1 MTHSNGQNQNHDRNT
16 GGPFE
21 DDHSDPWHSGLGHSG
36 FGHSGPGPSDP
47 RPEEDAGSLSLPSVR
62 PLRIIALVALALVV
76 AATVALSAL
85 SQTQLSAALV
95 DDARSDADS
104 LAVLL
109 SPTVRA
115 DADAEH
121 AFRRIIAQAARINP
135 LLEVTVA
142 DTRGMVV
149 VSTDP
154 AAVTRPVENAEA
166 ARQALGGTAWA
177 GPGPLRPYVIDF
189 GANGHAQ
196 APPPAVPES
205 VLTVYAPLRDTDGT
219 ISGIAVVHQN
229 MAHMTSA
236 VRHAVLRLTG
246 AAIAV
251 MVVLYAGLLM
261 LGRHIE
267 LLVRAQ
273 QAQIEA
279 EVAERREAE
288 AHLRRVQDAM
298 ENTIAER
305 TPRLRESEAR
315 FREFAE
321 SASDW
326 LWETDHAHTFT
337 YVSEGFRRLIGADPN
352 AYLGRSRFDS
362 RADGQDGPA
371 RWQVHMDDLR
381 QHRPFRGF
389 CYSLRLPD
397 GTSRYISV
405 SGTPVFDERGRFK
418 GYRGTGT
425 DLTHQHEAEQTI
437 TRMGRIIDQSANEV
451 YIFDAEDLTFLQVN
465 RGARQNLGRSAEDM
479 LDMTP
484 LDIMPLETADSF
496 RRRLNPLRQRPS
508 ISTVFESVYR
518 RKDGSRYPVEVRLQ
532 YMAQEQPPV
541 FVAVVQDI
549 TARRQA
555 ELALQ
560 ESEERFRAVA
570 EMSLDG
576 IIVDVDG
583 TIVYANRQAVQI
595 TRANTI
601 GDLITQSL
609 DRFVH
614 PDHRDMLAVRLRRMH
629 DSGRATE
636 RTEICLLRLSGQPF
650 DAEMSS
656 SPITYAGKAATQT
669 VLRDVTDTK
678 VVQGQL
684 IQTAKLATLGEMAAG
699 MAHELSQPMNVIRM
713 AAEGALLDRADRP
726 SPDAESRAT
735 LEIISSQAGRMGE
748 IIDHMRIFSRKE
760 PEAVEVFDP
769 ALCIMQAVNMIE
781 SQLYAE
787 GIAIT
792 ARYPIGTHGVRGR
805 PVHLEQVL
813 LNLLTN
819 ARDAVLHRW
828 RAEVPDSPFRGA
840 ITVEGAARASDG
852 YLTIQVIDNGGGIA
866 PEIIDRIF
874 EPFYTTKQIGTGTG
888 LGLSVSYSLVSGMNG
903 SLRVHNTA
911 EGARFEITLPID
923 AEAPGEGPV
932 EHLAEPI
939 PGRAAPRHQGA
950 LAAPQPDD
958 DDDGDD
964 EPSALLLHILVVDD
978 EPFATKLVADHLDRQ
993 GYRVTTAGDGEEGY
1007 EKFLADPPDLV
1018 ITDLRM
1024 PRCDG
1029 AEMIRR
1035 MQSHVPD
1042 LPVIVVTGH
1051 LGHLESA
1058 AAELQDHTAAI
1069 LKKPISLAEL
1079 PRHVRALVHLPDSS
1093 PVG

>member
-1 MTHSNGQNQNHDRNT
+1 MGDLPPEDNRRGDAF
-16 GGPFE
+16 GG
-21 DDHSDPWHSGLGHSG
+21 
-36 FGHSGPGPSDP
+36 
-47 RPEEDAGSLSLPSVR
+47 LPLPAVR
-62 PLRIIALVALALVV
+62 PLRIIALVALVLVV
-76 AATVALSAL
+76 AATVALGAL
-85 SQTQLSAALV
+85 SQAQLSAAMVGGLRQ
-95 DDARSDADS
+95 DAEA
-104 LAVLL
+104 LAALL
-109 SPTVRA
+109 APTAHA
-115 DADAEH
+115 DADARQ
-121 AFRRIIAQAARINP
+121 AFRGIVSHSSRIHP
-135 LLEVTVA
+135 LIEVTVA

-149 VSTDP
+149 LSSDP
-154 AAVTRPVENAEA
+154 AAINRPVENPVA
-166 ARQALGGTAWA
+166 ARQALDGTAWA
-177 GPGPLRPYVIDF
+177 GPGPRRPYVMD
-189 GANGHAQ
+189 
-196 APPPAVPES
+196 PDSRAVVPVDPDA
-205 VLTVYAPLRDTDGT
+205 VLTVYAPLRDAEGT
-219 ISGIAVVHQN
+219 IIGIAVVHQDL
-229 MAHMTSA
+229 APMTRA
-236 VRHAVLRLTG
+236 VQGAVLPLIG

-251 MVVLYAGLLM
+251 MAVLYAGLLM

-305 TPRLRESEAR
+305 TRRLRESEAR

-326 LWETDHAHTFT
+326 LWETDQAHTFT
-337 YVSEGFRRLIGADPN
+337 YVSEGFHRLVGADPN
-352 AYLGRSRFDS
+352 AYLGRSRLES

-371 RWQVHMDDLR
+371 RWQVHVDDLR
-381 QHRPFRGF
+381 QHRPFRAF

-397 GTSRYISV
+397 GTSRYVSA

-451 YIFDAEDLTFLQVN
+451 YIFDAESLTFLQVN

-496 RRRLNPLRQRPS
+496 RRRLSPLRQRPS

-532 YMAQEQPPV
+532 YMAQERPPV

-595 TRANTI
+595 TRGNTI
-601 GDLITQSL
+601 GDLITQPL
-609 DRFVH
+609 ERFVH
-614 PDHRDMLAVRLRRMH
+614 PDHRDMLTVRLRRMH

-636 RTEICLLRLSGQPF
+636 RTEIRLLRLSGQPF

-678 VVQGQL
+678 LVQGQL

-713 AAEGALLDRADRP
+713 AAEGALLERTDRA

-828 RAEVPDSPFRGA
+828 RDEEPDSSFRGA
-840 ITVEGAARASDG
+840 ITVEGSARVSDG
-852 YLTIQVIDNGGGIA
+852 FLTIRVADNGGGI
-866 PEIIDRIF
+866 PPDIIDRIF
-874 EPFYTTKQIGTGTG
+874 EPFYTTKQVGTGTG

-903 SLRVHNTA
+903 GLRVSNLA
-911 EGARFEITLPID
+911 EGAQFEITLPID

-932 EHLAEPI
+932 DHLNEQAQ
-939 PGRAAPRHQGA
+939 GLAAPRTQGA
-950 LAAPQPDD
+950 VPSPLPGDND
-958 DDDGDD
+958 DD

-1035 MQSHVPD
+1035 MQAHVPD

-1051 LGHLESA
+1051 LGHLETA
-1058 AAELQDHTAAI
+1058 AADLQDHTAAI

-1079 PRHVRALVHLPDSS
+1079 TRHVRALVYLPETS
-1093 PVG
+1093 PLG

>member
-1 MTHSNGQNQNHDRNT
+1 MQRDDATSGAEPGT
-16 GGPFE
+16 TTTTAASAAGG
-21 DDHSDPWHSGLGHSG
+21 GRAVL
-36 FGHSGPGPSDP
+36 P
-47 RPEEDAGSLSLPSVR
+47 RIQ
-62 PLRIIALVALALVV
+62 PLRIIATAGLLLIV
-76 AATVALSAL
+76 AATLALGTTSR
-85 SQTQLSAALV
+85 TQLAAVLGDQARATAKGLGTTLAPLLDGHPADSQAAL
-95 DDARSDADS
+95 AAIAAEAAA
-104 LAVLL
+104 LAPVVGL
-109 SPTVRA
+109 SVA
-115 DADAEH
+115 DAGGVVLFSTDPQAIGRPLDDT
-121 AFRRIIAQAARINP
+121 AAAQAA
-135 LLEVTVA
+135 L
-142 DTRGMVV
+142 GG
-149 VSTDP
+149 
-154 AAVTRPVENAEA
+154 AVREA
-166 ARQALGGTAWA
+166 AAKRQILS
-177 GPGPLRPYVIDF
+177 LYV
-189 GANGHAQ
+189 
-196 APPPAVPES
+196 
-205 VLTVYAPLRDTDGT
+205 PLRDQGDGPV
-219 ISGIAVVHQN
+219 IGVAAVHQDTARLDAAATAGMTRLVAATIAI
-229 MAHMTSA
+229 MA
-236 VRHAVLRLTG
+236 
-246 AAIAV
+246 
-251 MVVLYAGLLM
+251 VLYAALLM
-261 LGRHIE
+261 LGRHIGH
-267 LLVRAQ
+267 LVEAQ
-273 QAQIEA
+273 QGLIEA

-305 TPRLRESEAR
+305 TRRLRDSEAR

-326 LWETDHAHTFT
+326 LWETDETHAFT

-352 AYLGRSRFDS
+352 WYLGRSRLEL
-362 RADGQDGPA
+362 RADGQDAPA
-371 RWQVHMDDLR
+371 RWQIHQDDLR
-381 QHRPFRGF
+381 NHRPFRAF

-397 GTSRYISV
+397 GSSRFVSA
-405 SGTPVFDERGRFK
+405 SGTPVFDDRGRFK

-451 YIFDAEDLTFLQVN
+451 YIFDAESLNFLQVN
-465 RGARQNLGRSAEDM
+465 RGARQNLGHSAED
-479 LDMTP
+479 LAEMTP
-484 LDIMPLETADSF
+484 LSIMPLETADSF

-508 ISTVFESVYR
+508 TSTVFESLYR

-532 YMAQEQPPV
+532 YMAQERPPV

-583 TIVYANRQAVQI
+583 VIVYANRQAVQI
-595 TRANTI
+595 ARANTI
-601 GDLITQSL
+601 GDLITQPL
-609 DRFVH
+609 ERFVH
-614 PDHRDMLAVRLRRMH
+614 PDNRPMLAARLRRMH
-629 DSGRATE
+629 TTGRATD
-636 RTEICLLRLSGQPF
+636 RTEIRLLRLSGQPF

-656 SPITYAGKAATQT
+656 SPITYAGRTATQT

-713 AAEGALLDRADRP
+713 AAEGALMEAADGSGPARDP
-726 SPDAESRAT
+726 KGA
-735 LEIISSQAGRMGE
+735 LEIIAGQAGRMGE

-760 PEAVEVFDP
+760 AEAVEVFDP
-769 ALCIMQAVNMIE
+769 SLCIMQAVNMIE

-792 ARYPIGTHGVRGR
+792 ARYPLGTHGVRGR

-819 ARDAVLHRW
+819 ARDAVLQRW
-828 RAEVPDSPFRGA
+828 RAEAPESSFRGV
-840 ITVEGAARASDG
+840 ISVDGTTGASETQ
-852 YLTIQVIDNGGGIA
+852 LVIRVTDNGGGIPA
-866 PEIIDRIF
+866 DIIDRIF
-874 EPFYTTKQIGTGTG
+874 EPFYTTKEIGTGTG

-903 SLRVHNTA
+903 TLRVRNI
-911 EGARFEITLPID
+911 EDGAQFEITLPID
-923 AEAPGEGPV
+923 HETPGESVG
-932 EHLAEPI
+932 EPMT
-939 PGRAAPRHQGA
+939 GAALPAPHQTPLPLEVAG
-950 LAAPQPDD
+950 D
-958 DDDGDD
+958 DD
-964 EPSALLLHILVVDD
+964 EPSALLIHILVVDD
-978 EPFATKLVADHLDRQ
+978 EPFATKLVADHLDRL
-993 GYRVTTAGDGEEGY
+993 GYRVTTAGDGEDGY

-1035 MQSHVPD
+1035 MQAHVPD

-1058 AAELQDHTAAI
+1058 AADLQGHTSAI

-1079 PRHVRALVHLPDSS
+1079 TGKVRSLVSLPQPAGRS
-1093 PVG
+1093 

>member
-1 MTHSNGQNQNHDRNT
+1 MRSDDGSSMAAA
-16 GGPFE
+16 E
-21 DDHSDPWHSGLGHSG
+21 DV
-36 FGHSGPGPSDP
+36 
-47 RPEEDAGSLSLPSVR
+47 ASLPASQPDTQAGTQLDGGGLLPR
-62 PLRIIALVALALVV
+62 IQPLRIIALAGLVLVV
-76 AATVALSAL
+76 AATLALGTLARV
-85 SQTQLSAALV
+85 QVGAAL
-95 DDARSDADS
+95 
-104 LAVLL
+104 
-109 SPTVRA
+109 TT
-115 DADAEH
+115 DAEH
-121 AFRRIIAQAARINP
+121 TAEALGSVLAP
-135 LLEVTVA
+135 LLGGTSGATDGAIRRFRDAVAQVAAVKPVIEVTVA
-142 DTRGMVV
+142 DARGIAVF
-149 VSTDP
+149 STAP
-154 AAVTRPVENAEA
+154 LAIGKPVDSPVGVQEA
-166 ARQALGGTAWA
+166 LAGRVWA
-177 GPGPLRPYVIDF
+177 GPGEVRAYVLP
-189 GANGHAQ
+189 GAAG
-196 APPPAVPES
+196 APDVASTPTA
-205 VLTVYAPLRDTDGT
+205 VLTVHVPLRAASAA
-219 ISGIAVVHQN
+219 ISTSGGAVPGPVVGVAVVHQD
-229 MAHMTSA
+229 MARIS
-236 VRHAVLRLTG
+236 
-246 AAIAV
+246 AAIDDAAVKLVAAAVAV
-251 MVVLYAGLLM
+251 MAVLYAGLLM
-261 LGRHIE
+261 LGRHID
-267 LLVRAQ
+267 LLVGAQ
-273 QAQIEA
+273 QAQIAA

-298 ENTIAER
+298 ESTIAER
-305 TPRLRESEAR
+305 TRRLRESEAR

-326 LWETDHAHTFT
+326 LWETDESHAFT
-337 YVSEGFRRLIGADPN
+337 YVSEGFRRLIGADPQW
-352 AYLGRSRFDS
+352 YLGRSRLDM
-362 RADGQDGPA
+362 RADGQDAPA
-371 RWQVHMDDLR
+371 RWQIHQDDLR
-381 QHRPFRGF
+381 NHRPFRAF
-389 CYSLRLPD
+389 SYSLRLPD
-397 GTSRYISV
+397 GSSRFVSA

-451 YIFDAEDLTFLQVN
+451 YIFDAETLNFLQVN
-465 RGARQNLGRSAEDM
+465 RGARQNLGHSAEDM
-479 LDMTP
+479 AEMTP
-484 LDIMPLETADSF
+484 LSIMPLETADSF

-508 ISTVFESVYR
+508 TSTVFESLYR

-532 YMAQEQPPV
+532 YMAQERPPV

-583 TIVYANRQAVQI
+583 VIVYANRQAVQI

-601 GDLITQSL
+601 GDLITQPL
-609 DRFVH
+609 ERFVH
-614 PDHRDMLAVRLRRMH
+614 TDHRAMLAARLRRMH
-629 DSGRATE
+629 TTGRATD
-636 RTEICLLRLSGQPF
+636 RTEIRLLRLSGQPF

-656 SPITYAGKAATQT
+656 SPITYAGQTATQT

-713 AAEGALLDRADRP
+713 AAEGALLENADGSGPAR
-726 SPDAESRAT
+726 DAKGA
-735 LEIISSQAGRMGE
+735 LEIIASQAGRMGE
-748 IIDHMRIFSRKE
+748 IIEHMRIFSRKE

-769 ALCIMQAVNMIE
+769 SLCIMQAVNMIE

-792 ARYPIGTHGVRGR
+792 ARYPLGTHGVRGR

-819 ARDAVLHRW
+819 ARDAVLQRW
-828 RAEVPDSPFRGA
+828 RAEPPESSFRG
-840 ITVEGAARASDG
+840 TVSVEGAVSTADNR
-852 YLTIQVIDNGGGIA
+852 LIIRVTDNGGGIA
-866 PEIIDRIF
+866 ADIMDRIF
-874 EPFYTTKQIGTGTG
+874 EPFYTTKEVGTGTG

-903 SLRVHNTA
+903 ALRVRNA
-911 EGARFEITLPID
+911 EEGAQFEITLPID
-923 AEAPGEGPV
+923 REAPGESSGEAAAVPPPRFQV
-932 EHLAEPI
+932 PPPLPLA
-939 PGRAAPRHQGA
+939 G
-950 LAAPQPDD
+950 D
-958 DDDGDD
+958 DD

-978 EPFATKLVADHLDRQ
+978 EPFATKLVADHLDRL

-1035 MQSHVPD
+1035 MQAHVPD

-1058 AAELQDHTAAI
+1058 ATDLKDHTAAI

-1079 PRHVRALVHLPDSS
+1079 THKVRALVSLPAAAS
-1093 PVG
+1093 

>member
-1 MTHSNGQNQNHDRNT
+1 MTLMDGPDYEPLRDFADRLPPGDRHARDHDADHARDHDT
-16 GGPFE
+16 DHGG
-21 DDHSDPWHSGLGHSG
+21 DHGADGDPGDRDGIGSPL
-36 FGHSGPGPSDP
+36 PG
-47 RPEEDAGSLSLPSVR
+47 VR
-62 PLRIIALVALALVV
+62 PLRIIALVALVLVV
-76 AATVALSAL
+76 AATVALGAL
-85 SQTQLSAALV
+85 SQSQLSDALSH
-95 DDARSDADS
+95 DARSDAEA

-115 DADAEH
+115 DAGAEH
-121 AFRRIIAQAARINP
+121 AFRRIVGQAARIDP

-142 DTRGMVV
+142 DTRGVVV

-154 AAVTRPVENAEA
+154 AAVGRPVENADA
-166 ARQALGGTAWA
+166 ARQALGGAAWA
-177 GPGPLRPYVIDF
+177 GPGPRRPYVL
-189 GANGHAQ
+189 NGD
-196 APPPAVPES
+196 APATHVPDS
-205 VLTVYAPLRDTDGT
+205 VLTIYAPLRDTDGAV
-219 ISGIAVVHQN
+219 SGIAVVHQDLAN
-229 MAHMTSA
+229 VTKA
-236 VRHAVLRLTG
+236 VHRAVLRLVG

-251 MVVLYAGLLM
+251 MAVLYAGLLM

-267 LLVRAQ
+267 LLVRTQ

-305 TPRLRESEAR
+305 TRRLRESEAR

-326 LWETDHAHTFT
+326 LWETDQGHTFT
-337 YVSEGFRRLIGADPN
+337 YISDGFRRLVGASPDS
-352 AYLGRSRFDS
+352 YLGRSRLDS
-362 RADGQDGPA
+362 RADGEDGPA

-381 QHRPFRGF
+381 QHRPFRAF

-397 GTSRYISV
+397 GTSRYVSA

-451 YIFDAEDLTFLQVN
+451 YIFDAESLTFLQVN

-532 YMAQEQPPV
+532 YMAQERPPV

-595 TRANTI
+595 TRGNTI
-601 GDLITQSL
+601 GDLITQPL

-614 PDHRDMLAVRLRRMH
+614 PDHRDMLTVRLRRMH

-636 RTEICLLRLSGQPF
+636 RTEIRLLRLSGQPF

-678 VVQGQL
+678 LVQGQL

-713 AAEGALLDRADRP
+713 AAEGALLEPSGGVAADPAALNAANR
-726 SPDAESRAT
+726 ST

-828 RAEVPDSPFRGA
+828 RAEDPDSSFRGA
-840 ITVEGAARASDG
+840 ITVEGSARASDG
-852 YLTIQVIDNGGGIA
+852 FLTIRVADNGGGI
-866 PEIIDRIF
+866 PPDIIDRIF
-874 EPFYTTKQIGTGTG
+874 EPFYTTKQVGTGTG

-903 SLRVHNTA
+903 GLRVSNLA
-911 EGARFEITLPID
+911 DGAQFEITLPID
-923 AEAPGEGPV
+923 AEAPGEAPVGHLTEAVPGP
-932 EHLAEPI
+932 
-939 PGRAAPRHQGA
+939 AAPRYQGA
-950 LAAPQPDD
+950 LPLPLPGAD
-958 DDDGDD
+958 DD
-964 EPSALLLHILVVDD
+964 EPSALLLHVLVVDD

-1051 LGHLESA
+1051 LGHLETA
-1058 AAELQDHTAAI
+1058 AADLQDHTAAI

-1079 PRHVRALVHLPDSS
+1079 TRHVRALVHLPGTS

>member
-1 MTHSNGQNQNHDRNT
+1 MHR
-16 GGPFE
+16 
-21 DDHSDPWHSGLGHSG
+21 DDGTAL
-36 FGHSGPGPSDP
+36 
-47 RPEEDAGSLSLPSVR
+47 PEESGSFPAAGGNLLPRVQ
-62 PLRIIALVALALVV
+62 PLRIIALAGLVLV
-76 AATVALSAL
+76 IAATVALGAL
-85 SQTQLSAALV
+85 SRVQLSTTLI
-95 DDARSDADS
+95 DDARSDA
-104 LAVLL
+104 LAIAGLL
-109 SPTVRA
+109 EPTVLG
-115 DADAEH
+115 DAMAGNT
-121 AFRRIIAQAARINP
+121 FRRTIAASARMLPIV
-135 LLEVTVA
+135 EVTVA
-142 DTRGMVV
+142 DERGVV
-149 VSTDP
+149 VLS
-154 AAVTRPVENAEA
+154 TRPDATGDPTGNAEA
-166 ARQALGGTAWA
+166 ARSALAGIPWV
-177 GPGPLRPYVIDF
+177 GPG
-189 GANGHAQ
+189 AQ
-196 APPPAVPES
+196 RSYMLDLHQGNPVTVTPEQ
-205 VLTVYAPLRDTDGT
+205 VLTAYVPLRDGSGRVT
-219 ISGIAVVHQN
+219 GIAIIHQD
-229 MAHMTSA
+229 MAHVSTA
-236 VRHAVLRLTG
+236 VQTAVLRLV
-246 AAIAV
+246 AATAAV
-251 MVVLYAGLLM
+251 MAVLYAGLLM

-267 LLVRAQ
+267 LLISTQ
-273 QAQIEA
+273 QVQIEA

-288 AHLRRVQDAM
+288 AHLRQVQDAM
-298 ENTIAER
+298 ENTVAER
-305 TPRLRESEAR
+305 TRRLRESEAR

-326 LWETDHAHTFT
+326 LWETDQSHTFT
-337 YVSEGFRRLIGADPN
+337 YVSDGFRRLIGADPDW
-352 AYLGRSRFDS
+352 YLGRSRLDS
-362 RADGQDGPA
+362 RADAQDAPA
-371 RWQVHMDDLR
+371 RWQVHLDDLR
-381 QHRPFRGF
+381 HHRPFRAF
-389 CYSLRLPD
+389 SYSLGLPD
-397 GTSRYISV
+397 GSTRYVSA
-405 SGTPVFDERGRFK
+405 SGTPVFDERGRFR

-451 YIFDAEDLTFLQVN
+451 YIFDAETLHFLQVN
-465 RGARQNLGRSAEDM
+465 RGARQNLGHSAED
-479 LDMTP
+479 LFEMTP

-496 RRRLNPLRQRPS
+496 RRRLTPLCQRPS
-508 ISTVFESVYR
+508 TSTVFESLYKR
-518 RKDGSRYPVEVRLQ
+518 QDGSRYPVEVRLQ
-532 YMAQEQPPV
+532 YMAQERPPV

-583 TIVYANRQAVQI
+583 IIVYANRQAVQI

-609 DRFVH
+609 ERFVH

-629 DSGRATE
+629 DTGRATE
-636 RTEICLLRLSGQPF
+636 RTEISLLRLSGQPF

-713 AAEGALLDRADRP
+713 AAEGALLERADGGG
-726 SPDAESRAT
+726 PDPDSRAT

-760 PEAVEVFDP
+760 PEAIEVFDP

-819 ARDAVLHRW
+819 ARDAVLQRW
-828 RAEVPDSPFRGA
+828 RAEDQESSFRGA
-840 ITVEGAARASDG
+840 IMVEGSASGGDG
-852 YLTIQVIDNGGGIA
+852 RLRIRVSDNGGGI
-866 PEIIDRIF
+866 PPDIIERIF
-874 EPFYTTKQIGTGTG
+874 EPFYTTKQVGTGTG
-888 LGLSVSYSLVSGMNG
+888 LGLSVSYSLVAGMNG
-903 SLRVHNTA
+903 ALRVSNLVD
-911 EGARFEITLPID
+911 GAQFEITLPID
-923 AEAPGEGPV
+923 NKAPSDHPQGLAHPPPRQPV
-932 EHLAEPI
+932 AA
-939 PGRAAPRHQGA
+939 RAA
-950 LAAPQPDD
+950 AAPEASDD
-958 DDDGDD
+958 DKE
-964 EPSALLLHILVVDD
+964 EPSALLIHVLVVDD
-978 EPFATKLVADHLDRQ
+978 EPFATKLVADHLDRM
-993 GYRVTTAGDGEEGY
+993 GYRVTTAGDGEDGY
-1007 EKFLADPPDLV
+1007 QKFLSDPPDLV

-1029 AEMIRR
+1029 AEMVRR
-1035 MQSHVPD
+1035 MQEHVPT

-1058 AAELQDHTAAI
+1058 AADLQDHTAAI

-1079 PRHVRALVHLPDSS
+1079 TRHVRALVHLPDPA